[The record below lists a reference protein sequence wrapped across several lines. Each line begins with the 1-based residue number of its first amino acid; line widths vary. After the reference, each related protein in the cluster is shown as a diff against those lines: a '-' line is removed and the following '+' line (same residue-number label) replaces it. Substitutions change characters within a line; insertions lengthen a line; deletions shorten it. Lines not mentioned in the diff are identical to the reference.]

1 MKNLHLLP
9 TDKPTRL
16 HNTFNTLRLEKGYDL
31 SPSNLNIYITSNEE
45 IKEGD
50 CFLSKEEIVHNNWG
64 WNFGDKK
71 IILTTDQDLITDGV
85 QAIDDDFLEWFIKN
99 PSCEFVEVIPLRKS
113 SGWYDEK
120 EVWHWDF
127 LAYKIIIPKETLEEA
142 AEIYGNSFGYNEET
156 LQQQL
161 AAEYGFIAGAKFQQS
176 SQMNWIKIEDR
187 EPKQGQLVLVK
198 GGYFLLDNNIREKSE
213 FALVEIQPY
222 GNCGR
227 VIPYN
232 EEYNF
237 LFSFNEWCEV

>member
-1 MKNLHLLP
+1 MKK
-9 TDKPTRL
+9 D
-16 HNTFNTLRLEKGYDL
+16 TLMIEK
-31 SPSNLNIYITSNEE
+31 
-45 IKEGD
+45 K
-50 CFLSKEEIVHNNWG
+50 
-64 WNFGDKK
+64 
-71 IILTTDQDLITDGV
+71 
-85 QAIDDDFLEWFIKN
+85 
-99 PSCEFVEVIPLRKS
+99 
-113 SGWYDEK
+113 
-120 EVWHWDF
+120 
-127 LAYKIIIPKETLEEA
+127 LEEA
-142 AEIYGNSFGYNEET
+142 AEIYANSFGYNEET

-237 LFSFNEWCEV
+237 LFSFNEWCEVE

>member
-16 HNTFNTLRLEKGYDL
+16 HNTFNNLRLEKGYDL

-71 IILTTDQDLITDGV
+71 IILTTDQDLIKDGV
-85 QAIDDDFLEWFIKN
+85 QAIDDEFLEWFVKN
-99 PSCEFVEVIPLRKS
+99 PLCEEVEVVKDRVFKL
-113 SGWYDEK
+113 DEFNQREFYNK
-120 EVWHWDF
+120 
-127 LAYKIIIPKETLEEA
+127 YKIIIPKETLEEA

-187 EPKQGQLVLVK
+187 WPKQGQLVLVK

>member
-16 HNTFNTLRLEKGYDL
+16 HNTFNNLRLEKGYDL

-71 IILTTDQDLITDGV
+71 IILTTDQDLIKDGV
-85 QAIDDDFLEWFIKN
+85 QAIDDEFLEWFVKN
-99 PSCEFVEVIPLRKS
+99 PLCEEVEVVKDRVFKL
-113 SGWYDEK
+113 DEFNQREFYNK
-120 EVWHWDF
+120 
-127 LAYKIIIPKETLEEA
+127 YKIIIPKETLEEA

-213 FALVEIQPY
+213 LALVEIQPY
-222 GNCGR
+222 GKCGR

-237 LFSFNEWCEV
+237 LLSFNEWCEV

>member
-71 IILTTDQDLITDGV
+71 IILTTDQDLIKDGV
-85 QAIDDDFLEWFIKN
+85 QAIDDEFLEWFVKN
-99 PSCEFVEVIPLRKS
+99 PSCEWVETKVEFIQTPDNLKD
-113 SGWYDEK
+113 GFY
-120 EVWHWDF
+120 
-127 LAYKIIIPKETLEEA
+127 YKIIIPNKALTYIEEA
-142 AEIYGNSFGYNEET
+142 AEIYANSFGYNEET

-187 EPKQGQLVLVK
+187 KPKQGQLVLVK

-213 FALVEIQPY
+213 LALVEIQPY
-222 GNCGR
+222 GKCGR

-237 LFSFNEWCEV
+237 LLSFNEWCEV

>member
-71 IILTTDQDLITDGV
+71 IILTTDQDLIKDGV
-85 QAIDDDFLEWFIKN
+85 QAIDDEFLEWFVKN
-99 PSCEFVEVIPLRKS
+99 PLCEEVEVVKDRVFKL
-113 SGWYDEK
+113 DEFNQREFYNK
-120 EVWHWDF
+120 
-127 LAYKIIIPKETLEEA
+127 YKIIIPKETLEEA

-187 EPKQGQLVLVK
+187 KPKQGQLVLVK